1 MLQKNQVFTFFVR
14 MQYFLLFI
22 ITLLI
27 AIAGVL
33 IFKKFKVLDK
43 PGSDLKNTRKPV
55 PTLQG
60 IFVILCVIVGVGI
73 VYPEYFS
80 NPLFLGLLI
89 P

>member
-43 PGSDLKNTRKPV
+43 PGSDPRKPV

-60 IFVILCVIVGVGI
+60 IFVILSVIVGVGI